1 MNKKT
6 FLLSIIVLLSGCQ
19 NQKTYTLEERAKRLE
34 KLGTELLETQ
44 KEKNN
49 YKYSLKMW
57 KYRREVD
64 KYREIATK
72 KTAESLILEGRL
84 LFSMFRFEEA
94 EKVIERAV
102 ELEPN
107 NQEYIALL
115 EQTKEAIKEVN
126 KSRIKI

>member
-1 MNKKT
+1 MPK
-6 FLLSIIVLLSGCQ
+6 
-19 NQKTYTLEERAKRLE
+19 
-34 KLGTELLETQ
+34 
-44 KEKNN
+44 
-49 YKYSLKMW
+49 
-57 KYRREVD
+57 
-64 KYREIATK
+64 
-72 KTAESLILEGRL
+72 
-84 LFSMFRFEEA
+84 A